1 MISVA
6 INSQNPNV
14 RFKKLTIKEGLSQS
28 TINTITQDQFGFI
41 WFGTQDGLNR
51 YDGAEV
57 VHFKHQ
63 IKKENTLSS
72 SYILDAYEDSK
83 GILWVTT
90 QNGGLNFKEM
100 MII

>member
-1 MISVA
+1 MLKLFSIETLKKIFCCLFLLVTLVIS
-6 INSQNPNV
+6 SQNPNV

-28 TINTITQDQFGFI
+28 TINSVTQDKFGFM

-63 IKKENTLSS
+63 IKK
-72 SYILDAYEDSK
+72 K
-83 GILWVTT
+83 V
-90 QNGGLNFKEM
+90 Q
-100 MII
+100 